1 MLNDITAF
9 VPLNNPAFVCTTIMI
24 SPNEKPA
31 VLCYVNLSGIHGN
44 TDPAWL
50 SLTNERKFVD

>member
-1 MLNDITAF
+1 MNNGKYFFSRDSTPQYSEILLDNIFVWYFHDI
-9 VPLNNPAFVCTTIMI
+9 
-24 SPNEKPA
+24 
-31 VLCYVNLSGIHGN
+31 CY

>member
-1 MLNDITAF
+1 MDFGMELPKLARAW
-9 VPLNNPAFVCTTIMI
+9 NNCGGGG
-24 SPNEKPA
+24 
-31 VLCYVNLSGIHGN
+31 VLVVVVLVVGCY

>member
-9 VPLNNPAFVCTTIMI
+9 VPRNKTAFVSIAIMI

-31 VLCYVNLSGIHGN
+31 VLCYVNLSGIHG
-44 TDPAWL
+44 
-50 SLTNERKFVD
+50 

>member
-1 MLNDITAF
+1 MMLYGIST
-9 VPLNNPAFVCTTIMI
+9 PATHQDDVVH
-24 SPNEKPA
+24 N
-31 VLCYVNLSGIHGN
+31 Y

>member
-1 MLNDITAF
+1 MEVQNTSGNLNAIREVMIKQNKYTGTNLYITMSQ
-9 VPLNNPAFVCTTIMI
+9 VC
-24 SPNEKPA
+24 N
-31 VLCYVNLSGIHGN
+31 Y

>member
-1 MLNDITAF
+1 MYIVEFEITNLNL
-9 VPLNNPAFVCTTIMI
+9 VPNMK
-24 SPNEKPA
+24 S
-31 VLCYVNLSGIHGN
+31 Y

>member
-1 MLNDITAF
+1 MGVGALIDT
-9 VPLNNPAFVCTTIMI
+9 
-24 SPNEKPA
+24 ERKG
-31 VLCYVNLSGIHGN
+31 Y